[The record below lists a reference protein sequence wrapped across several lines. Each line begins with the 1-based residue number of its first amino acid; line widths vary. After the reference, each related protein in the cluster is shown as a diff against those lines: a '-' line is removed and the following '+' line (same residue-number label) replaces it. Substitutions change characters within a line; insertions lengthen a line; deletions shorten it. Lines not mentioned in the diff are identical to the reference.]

1 MATTLSR
8 QILRAGA
15 IALTLSSV
23 GTVSMFVSADAA
35 YAERGGN
42 GNSNRGNSASANRG
56 ENGNSGSDR
65 GSSGNNDRGSTA
77 SELKGLNAAHANQR
91 ARDNASAS
99 SMVGRT
105 ATYQRNESALAG
117 LRIEQETVTAEYERL
132 TNLSDE
138 EIAAEFADG
147 GYDDAVAKAYDDY
160 LRVEQ
165 EVITAGGGEDNN
177 LSILTAGRELT
188 EGAINELNR
197 LLGLDG

>member
-1 MATTLSR
+1 
-8 QILRAGA
+8 
-15 IALTLSSV
+15 
-23 GTVSMFVSADAA
+23 
-35 YAERGGN
+35 
-42 GNSNRGNSASANRG
+42 
-56 ENGNSGSDR
+56 
-65 GSSGNNDRGSTA
+65 
-77 SELKGLNAAHANQR
+77 
-91 ARDNASAS
+91 
-99 SMVGRT
+99 MVGRT